1 MSKLINEDWEHAAY
15 ANDEMYRAHR
25 EYIIRMEYEEWEHEQ
40 ELKNKKPA
48 IITLEKPTNEIPHK
62 PKDIQ
67 RDNKEKL

>member
-1 MSKLINEDWEHAAY
+1 MSKLINEDWEHATY

-48 IITLEKPTNEIPHK
+48 IITLEKPTNETPHK

-67 RDNKEKL
+67 RNNKEEL

>member
-15 ANDEMYRAHR
+15 ANDEMYSAHR
-25 EYIIRMEYEEWEHEQ
+25 EYIIKMEYEEWEHEQ

-48 IITLEKPTNEIPHK
+48 IITLEKPTNETPHK

-67 RDNKEKL
+67 RDNKKEL

>member
-25 EYIIRMEYEEWEHEQ
+25 EYIIRMEYEEWEYEQ
-40 ELKNKKPA
+40 EIKNKKPA
-48 IITLEKPTNEIPHK
+48 IITLEKPTNETPHK